1 MGFMVKGAMGFM
13 VKGAMKKAILKD
25 LADIKT
31 HLEAH

>member
-1 MGFMVKGAMGFM
+1 MGFM